1 MAEDFN
7 PKTPNREGVRY
18 LSYGALVD
26 PPIWSAFRQSHWIV
40 NKEEGDND
48 GLVSVE
54 SSKWGDYQGT
64 LMNVSHLDL
73 INWTNRLR
81 WLVWELTGNKR
92 KHAGKRRALTGEALT
107 PKAPKWPDATGCLLT
122 ALGFSLRGRAFD
134 PAEHSLNLG
143 RRSIP
148 DREERPY
155 EFDNISKGASTTPFA
170 LRQATPASSQRSDRE
185 FASCYPPEPVEKKL
199 VPTPTRRP
207 DNQSDRSN
215 LDDQGMKD
223 KDSDYNDDPL
233 RYPLLRKPTATVTAA
248 TDYSF
253 LRRAGTRSRTEAG
266 IDGTSSGN
274 SYPLAVR
281 HEDLSPLRLDIPVER
296 RGPGSQARQR

>member
-185 FASCYPPEPVEKKL
+185 FASCYPPEPVEKK
-199 VPTPTRRP
+199 VIKPGTAP
-207 DNQSDRSN
+207 RSSSSS
-215 LDDQGMKD
+215 Q
-223 KDSDYNDDPL
+223 PL
-233 RYPLLRKPTATVTAA
+233 PAALTITTVTAA